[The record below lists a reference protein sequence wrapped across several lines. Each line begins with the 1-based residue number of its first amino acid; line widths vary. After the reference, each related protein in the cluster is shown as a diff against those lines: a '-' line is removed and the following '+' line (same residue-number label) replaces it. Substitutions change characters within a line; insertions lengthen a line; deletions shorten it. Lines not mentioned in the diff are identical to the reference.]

1 MARQMTVW
9 CIIGGPPGFTRAL
22 AALVLVAGLVAGA
35 PMLAQAQ
42 APRSPTPE
50 PLKGAVRVETVI
62 RGLEHPWALAFLPDG
77 RLLVTERP
85 GRLRL
90 VGREGRLSE
99 PLAGVPRVFAHGQG
113 GLLDVVLDPRFA
125 DTRLVYLSYAEPGEG
140 RTAGTAVARGASA
153 PAALKTSG

>member
-1 MARQMTVW
+1 MARKMGPW
-9 CIIGGPPGFTRAL
+9 CITGGSSGLGRAL
-22 AALVLVAGLVAGA
+22 ASLVLVAGVVAGV
-35 PMLAQAQ
+35 PMLVQAQ
-42 APRSPTPE
+42 APRSPTPAPVE
-50 PLKGAVRVETVI
+50 GAVRVETI
-62 RGLEHPWALAFLPDG
+62 ARGLEHPWALAFLPDG

-90 VGREGRLSE
+90 VDREGRLSE